1 MDLGIA
7 LPIIANIDI
16 DNQLKIAIKA
26 EHLGFK
32 SVWASDH
39 IIIPQEWKGRFSD
52 IFPDPFIMLTAI
64 SQNTSKITLG
74 TSAIILPYRNPIIV
88 AKMLSTL
95 DNLCNG
101 RLICTVAPGWMK
113 EEFDILGVPYEG
125 RIPKT
130 EEFIKIL
137 KNLWSEN
144 PDPFEGEFYTFKNVS
159 FQPKPLQDKLQIWMG
174 GNADGAIQRAVEYA
188 DGWQPIWFSPE
199 ELQNKI
205 LFLEKYADEKKVNI
219 NREIYNISLRNRIL
233 ITGDK
238 DNGNNPDTA
247 LIGQKNEVFDKI
259 LAYRDLRIKEVV
271 LDFISPNID
280 EILETME
287 IVGKELIPEL

>member
-26 EHLGFK
+26 EQLGFK

-101 RLICTVAPGWMK
+101 RLICTC
-113 EEFDILGVPYEG
+113 L
-125 RIPKT
+125 
-130 EEFIKIL
+130 L
-137 KNLWSEN
+137 
-144 PDPFEGEFYTFKNVS
+144 YT
-159 FQPKPLQDKLQIWMG
+159 
-174 GNADGAIQRAVEYA
+174 
-188 DGWQPIWFSPE
+188 SP
-199 ELQNKI
+199 
-205 LFLEKYADEKKVNI
+205 
-219 NREIYNISLRNRIL
+219 S
-233 ITGDK
+233 
-238 DNGNNPDTA
+238 P
-247 LIGQKNEVFDKI
+247 
-259 LAYRDLRIKEVV
+259 RD
-271 LDFISPNID
+271 
-280 EILETME
+280 
-287 IVGKELIPEL
+287 

>member
-1 MDLGIA
+1 
-7 LPIIANIDI
+7 
-16 DNQLKIAIKA
+16 
-26 EHLGFK
+26 
-32 SVWASDH
+32 
-39 IIIPQEWKGRFSD
+39 
-52 IFPDPFIMLTAI
+52 
-64 SQNTSKITLG
+64 
-74 TSAIILPYRNPIIV
+74 
-88 AKMLSTL
+88 
-95 DNLCNG
+95 
-101 RLICTVAPGWMK
+101 
-113 EEFDILGVPYEG
+113 
-125 RIPKT
+125 
-130 EEFIKIL
+130 
-137 KNLWSEN
+137 
-144 PDPFEGEFYTFKNVS
+144 
-159 FQPKPLQDKLQIWMG
+159 MG

-233 ITGDK
+233 ITADK
-238 DNGNNPDTA
+238 DNGNNPNTA